1 MKRLQ
6 PTLGQDKTR
15 NHPGCG
21 YAQLLPRTKVEDDV
35 MRREIDETL
44 RWGAGALWASADH
57 GFSP

>member
-6 PTLGQDKTR
+6 PALGQNETR

-21 YAQLLPRTKVEDDV
+21 DAQLLPRTKVEDDV
-35 MRREIDETL
+35 MRREIDEAL
-44 RWGAGALWASADH
+44 RWIAGALWVGAGH